1 MKPFVKFEN
10 LYILYIYTAL
20 NKKNE
25 RHKMAVA
32 NLKKID
38 DKLKNIYE
46 NQVTVNNN
54 QPFEDRSE
62 LLFAQ
67 MNFIAMANK
76 QALHLI

>member
-1 MKPFVKFEN
+1 
-10 LYILYIYTAL
+10 
-20 NKKNE
+20 
-25 RHKMAVA
+25 MATE

-38 DKLKNIYE
+38 DKLKSIYE
-46 NQVTVNNN
+46 NEITVNNN

>member
-1 MKPFVKFEN
+1 MA
-10 LYILYIYTAL
+10 IL
-20 NKKNE
+20 E
-25 RHKMAVA
+25 RWHQMATA
-32 NLKKID
+32 NLKNID
-38 DKLKNIYE
+38 DKLKNIYD

-67 MNFIAMANK
+67 MNFIAIANK

>member
-1 MKPFVKFEN
+1 
-10 LYILYIYTAL
+10 
-20 NKKNE
+20 
-25 RHKMAVA
+25 MAVA

-38 DKLKNIYE
+38 DKLKSMYDE
-46 NQVTVNNN
+46 QVTVNNN

-62 LLFAQ
+62 LLFEQ

>member
-1 MKPFVKFEN
+1 
-10 LYILYIYTAL
+10 
-20 NKKNE
+20 
-25 RHKMAVA
+25 MAVA

-76 QALHLI
+76 QALQSAATGYAGG

>member
-1 MKPFVKFEN
+1 
-10 LYILYIYTAL
+10 
-20 NKKNE
+20 
-25 RHKMAVA
+25 MATA
-32 NLKKID
+32 NLKNID

-46 NQVTVNNN
+46 SQVTVNNN

-67 MNFIAMANK
+67 MNFIAIVNK